1 MLLRYKIGHRSPT
14 KAAYQEIPSHWFDL
28 NGHVNGHLNT
38 LIASGSFRIKMLLRF
53 KIGQLN
59 NNPLGIYKSSLTR
72 NTIAS
77 VWSEFVNVHLNTLI
91 AYNSLSLFNNISQ
104 IPAVICLHYPLI
116 FRVYLLG
123 RSDSK
128 IVERTKCLMK
138 K

>member
-14 KAAYQEIPSHWFDL
+14 KAAYQETPSHWFDL
-28 NGHVNGHLNT
+28 NGHVNGHLHT
-38 LIASGSFRIKMLLRF
+38 LIASGSFRLKMLLRF

-59 NNPLGIYKSSLTR
+59 NNPLGIFKRSLSR

-77 VWSEFVNVHLNTLI
+77 VWTKFVNGHSNTLN

-116 FRVYLLG
+116 FRVYVLG

-128 IVERTKCLMK
+128 IVEKTKCLMK